1 MAAIPPHPWLSSF
14 ASDSSSGKGQ
24 LSSSARLIAVAS
36 ALRLGRLLRLRCTA
50 RLHLALFPHPTPEG
64 YLLSKIHDV
73 WHQRTLA
80 DALSTSCFSF
90 FNGGGSEK
98 GHKFQSDASRGNYAR
113 GRLWTNVILAVNV
126 LCRYCFHL
134 LPSAILY
141 TSIPF
146 VFLWTIVFSNPED
159 IILWTQLQRVYVAQV
174 ASQGRLT
181 LWGAKVNS
189 LIDKGQLWR
198 LATSSFLHANIAHL
212 LVNCYSLN
220 SIGPTVEQLS
230 GPRRFTAVYFTS
242 AIASTLVSYRFC
254 QSPAVGASGAIFGLV
269 GSLAVF
275 VLRHRSLLGG
285 GKQDLEEIARVIALN
300 MVIGLVSRG
309 IDNWGH
315 LGGLLGGA
323 AMSWVLGPA
332 WKYEIKLKDGG
343 SVFVDRPPISHFINR
358 RRLN

>member
-50 RLHLALFPHPTPEG
+50 RLHLALFPHPTPREG

-126 LCRYCFHL
+126 L
-134 LPSAILY
+134 
-141 TSIPF
+141 
-146 VFLWTIVFSNPED
+146 
-159 IILWTQLQRVYVAQV
+159 VYVAQV